1 MRVLVADDERP
12 IRRFLNASLS
22 GQYTVLEAATGEE
35 TLAVTVSGRPDVI
48 ILDLGLPD
56 VDGVEV
62 TRRCG
67 SGRRYRSSWSRYGI
81 GKRTRL
87 LPWMPEPMTI

>member
-1 MRVLVADDERP
+1 MMNVPSGVS
-12 IRRFLNASLS
+12 LNASLS

-56 VDGVEV
+56 IDGVE
-62 TRRCG
+62 
-67 SGRRYRSSWSRYGI
+67 SHS
-81 GKRTRL
+81 
-87 LPWMPEPMTI
+87 PPA